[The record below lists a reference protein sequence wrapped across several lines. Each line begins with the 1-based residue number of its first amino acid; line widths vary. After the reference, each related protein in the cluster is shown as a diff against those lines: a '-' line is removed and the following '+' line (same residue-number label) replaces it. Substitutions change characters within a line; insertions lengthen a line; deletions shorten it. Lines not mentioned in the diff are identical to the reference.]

1 MNILINCS
9 NIKIGGGIQVAHSFL
24 NELKHINGYVFTIVL
39 STKLDEVIDK
49 KLFSSKFTFYKY
61 NINASPK
68 KTIFSNDKF
77 LDGLVI
83 KHNTEKVFTVF
94 GPSYWRPK
102 VTHVCGY
109 AKPQYIYRSSPYFR
123 IISAKTRVALKL
135 KEFFHILDL
144 KKNTDILITENPD
157 VSNRLSGKLNKQVY
171 TVTNNYNQI
180 FDTPESWT
188 QTELPPFDG
197 DYLLTVS
204 VDYPHKNL
212 GIIPEVI
219 SILHKKGI
227 NKFKFV
233 VTLNENTL
241 STNSEINKDIIYLG
255 KVSINQCPSLYQQ
268 SKYMF
273 LPTLLEC
280 FSASY
285 AEAMKMEK
293 IILTSDLDFARGICK
308 DAAIYFNPLD
318 PHEIVDKL
326 LDIDQNFELQQI
338 LLNNGKKRLLD
349 FDTSKQRAEKYLKI
363 ITESI

>member
-9 NIKIGGGIQVAHSFL
+9 NIVIGGGIQVAHSFL
-24 NELKHINGYVFTIVL
+24 NELKHINGHAFVIVL
-39 STKLDEVIDK
+39 SSKLDELIDK
-49 KLFSSKFTFYKY
+49 KLFSAKFTFFKY

-77 LDGLVI
+77 LDGLVLKYNI
-83 KHNTEKVFTVF
+83 EKVFTVF
-94 GPSYWRPK
+94 GPAYWRPK

-109 AKPQYIYRSSPYFR
+109 AKPHYIYKSSPFFK
-123 IISAKTRVALKL
+123 IISRKKKTTLKL
-135 KEFFHILDL
+135 KEFFHILDF
-144 KKNTDILITENPD
+144 KKNSDILITENPD
-157 VSNRLSGKLNKQVY
+157 VSKSLSERINKRVY

-180 FDTPESWT
+180 FDSPENWN
-188 QTELPPFDG
+188 QIVLPSFDG

-204 VDYPHKNL
+204 ADYPHKNL
-212 GIIPEVI
+212 KIIPEVI
-219 SILHKKGI
+219 SILQKKGV

-233 VTLNENTL
+233 VTLNENAL
-241 STNSEINKDIIYLG
+241 SSNPQINQDIIYLG
-255 KVSINQCPSLYQQ
+255 KVSINQCPSLYEQ

-293 IILTSDLDFARGICK
+293 IILTSDLDFARGICR

-318 PHEIVDKL
+318 PNEIVDKL
-326 LDIDQNFELQQI
+326 LDIDKNKELQEVI
-338 LLNNGKKRLLD
+338 LKNGLKRLEE
-349 FDTSKQRAEKYLKI
+349 FDTSKQRAQKYLEI
-363 ITESI
+363 ITSA